1 MDAVNSNFF
10 SFEKEVAELLKF
22 PLLPLQDDLVHIY

>member
-10 SFEKEVAELLKF
+10 SFEKVVAELKF
-22 PLLPLQDDLVHIY
+22 PFLPLQKDLIHIY